1 MCRADWEGA
10 LQAPFA
16 KAQAERAARTDAG
29 VVKTWP
35 QTVAA
40 AQSSMQA
47 GAEGVVAGILSG
59 RRLAAAAADGQVPLR
74 HPRAQ

>member
-1 MCRADWEGA
+1 
-10 LQAPFA
+10 
-16 KAQAERAARTDAG
+16 

-40 AQSSMQA
+40 AQSSMQS

-59 RRLAAAAADGQVPLR
+59 RRLAAAAAADGQVPLR
-74 HPRAQ
+74 HPHRAQ